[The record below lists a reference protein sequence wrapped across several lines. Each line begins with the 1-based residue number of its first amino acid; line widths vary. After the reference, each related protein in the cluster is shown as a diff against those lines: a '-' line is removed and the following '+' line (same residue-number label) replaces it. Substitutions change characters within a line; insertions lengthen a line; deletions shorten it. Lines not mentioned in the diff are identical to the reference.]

1 VCDPDDGGLTLP
13 DGFCA
18 TVVADSLGQ
27 PRHLAVADNG
37 DVYAAVQEVTNGGGL
52 VALRDEDG
60 DYKADRTEYFG
71 DTGGTGVALRDG
83 YLYFGPPA
91 SVQRYEKGDD
101 ELVPSGEAETVV
113 DLPDQDSHAA
123 KPIDFDGEG
132 NLYVNVGAPSNACM
146 EESRTKGS
154 PGQDPCPLL
163 DETGGIWQYD
173 ADRIRA
179 YTDEHVQ
186 SSRDLHPMDFVAS
199 VMSDLGAETGRVGV
213 EMDAHYY
220 TARSDRRLRDGL
232 PGASFADATLL
243 VNRVRLRKSER
254 EIRYMEQAGRLADEG
269 MRRGM
274 EAVAQGV
281 RESDVAAEIYRGLV
295 SGTEEHGGDY
305 PAIVPLLPAGERS
318 TTPHLTWSD
327 RRYRE
332 GDPVIV
338 ELAGVRH
345 RYHAPLART
354 AFVGEPPAEVAR
366 TADAVVEGL
375 EAALAAV
382 RPGAAAEDVERA
394 WRESIAAHGLEKSSR
409 LGYSCGLGYPPDWG
423 EGTVSLRPGDETVL
437 EPGMTFHVIPGL
449 WLETFGVEIS
459 ETVVVTGTGG
469 RTLSGLP
476 RELWL
481 R

>member
-1 VCDPDDGGLTLP
+1 MG
-13 DGFCA
+13 
-18 TVVADSLGQ
+18 
-27 PRHLAVADNG
+27 
-37 DVYAAVQEVTNGGGL
+37 
-52 VALRDEDG
+52 DEDTG
-60 DYKADRTEYFG
+60 DEGMKDRRAVHEGAGAEGGERRELPFPRAEYDRRLAETRG
-71 DTGGTGVALRDG
+71 RMEEAGLDALVVTDPANMNYLTGYDAWSFYVTQAVIVT
-83 YLYFGPPA
+83 P
-91 SVQRYEKGDD
+91 GDD
-101 ELVPSGEAETVV
+101 PTWIGREMDAGAA
-113 DLPDQDSHAA
+113 HATTW
-123 KPIDFDGEG
+123 
-132 NLYVNVGAPSNACM
+132 L
-146 EESRTKGS
+146 
-154 PGQDPCPLL
+154 
-163 DETGGIWQYD
+163 D
-173 ADRIRA
+173 ADHVRA

-199 VMSDLGAETGRVGV
+199 VLSDLGAGTGRVGV
-213 EMDAHYY
+213 EMGAHYY
-220 TARSDRRLRDGL
+220 TAQSDRRLRDGL
-232 PGASFADATLL
+232 PGGSFDDATRL

-274 EAVAQGV
+274 EALVRGV
-281 RESDVAAEIYRGLV
+281 RECDVAAEIYRGLV
-295 SGTEEHGGDY
+295 GGTEALGGDY
-305 PAIVPLLPAGERS
+305 PAIVPLLPAGEGS
-318 TTPHLTWSD
+318 ITPHLTWSD

-332 GDPVIV
+332 GDPAIV

-375 EAALAAV
+375 EAALAVV

-394 WRESIAAHGLEKSSR
+394 WRERIAGHGLEKTSR

-459 ETVVVTGTGG
+459 ETVVVTETGG
-469 RTLSGLP
+469 RTLSGLS
-476 RELWL
+476 RQLWL

>member
-1 VCDPDDGGLTLP
+1 MGDEGTGDEGTGESRVADEGAGADGGAGRELPFPRAEYDRRLAETRGRMEETGLDALVVTDPANMCYLTGYDAWSFYVP
-13 DGFCA
+13 QA
-18 TVVADSLGQ
+18 VV
-27 PRHLAVADNG
+27 
-37 DVYAAVQEVTNGGGL
+37 VT
-52 VALRDEDG
+52 
-60 DYKADRTEYFG
+60 
-71 DTGGTGVALRDG
+71 
-83 YLYFGPPA
+83 P
-91 SVQRYEKGDD
+91 GDD
-101 ELVPSGEAETVV
+101 PTWIGREMDAGAA
-113 DLPDQDSHAA
+113 HATTW
-123 KPIDFDGEG
+123 
-132 NLYVNVGAPSNACM
+132 L
-146 EESRTKGS
+146 
-154 PGQDPCPLL
+154 
-163 DETGGIWQYD
+163 D
-173 ADRIRA
+173 ADHVRA

-199 VMSDLGAETGRVGV
+199 VISDLGAGMGWVGV

-220 TARSDRRLRDGL
+220 TARSDHRLRGGL
-232 PGASFADATLL
+232 PGAEFADATLL

-281 RESDVAAEIYRGLV
+281 RESDVAAAIYRGLV
-295 SGTEEHGGDY
+295 GGTEALGGEY
-305 PAIVPLLPAGERS
+305 PAIVPLLPAGEGS

-354 AFVGEPPAEVAR
+354 AFVGEPPGEVAR

-394 WRESIAAHGLEKSSR
+394 WRESIAAHGLEKASR

-437 EPGMTFHVIPGL
+437 DPGMTFHVIPGL

-469 RTLSGLP
+469 RTLSGLS